1 MLLSCHPLPYKAPV
15 PQQSCI
21 LKNPHPQE
29 SYPHQYSFCKNTDS
43 TDESDPHILNPRTD
57 RWCTPAPSNY
67 PSRKSV
73 RLPLHCVIPKYGLQS
88 FPAPRQAEPPH
99 GKHGYFHFLH
109 VQSQR
114 HGISHIRP
122 HFCEAGKTGS
132 CLPHVPVSDNFVP
145 ASAPDVSGNCISASS
160 AGLASAPSA

>member
-1 MLLSCHPLPYKAPV
+1 M

-21 LKNPHPQE
+21 LKNLHPLGSCQQLCFFHKRT
-29 SYPHQYSFCKNTDS
+29 YNAY
-43 TDESDPHILNPRTD
+43 ESDPHILNPRTG
-57 RWCTPAPSNY
+57 RWCTPVPSNY

-122 HFCEAGKTGS
+122 HFCEAGS